1 MSNRMNEYLIQQ
13 FVDEMQEPIFYFSLR
28 RCSDPMDAEDLAAD
42 ICAAVITAL
51 RRGITVRHLHAWV
64 WSIAR
69 AQYRLW
75 AIRRHK
81 TAELFSSEDIGD
93 LLLADDTLN
102 AEEQIVHDETL
113 VLLHQELAFIRA
125 DYREVVVAFYIED
138 RPVSDIAKR
147 LSIPEGTVLSKL
159 HRARKTIKEGM
170 TMARTFGTR
179 SYKPEDISFNQNWN
193 PSTGPDG
200 RHYIERLIPK
210 NILLEAYDNPVTA
223 EELSIALGVA
233 LPYMEDEL
241 ARLCEGDLLLF
252 DGKRYKTAIA
262 ILSADAQLAMK
273 TTAERY
279 ADLLTPHVLQAIDEI
294 NSKEGLPQ
302 NQSMEDRRAALLEM
316 YIGSNPRRMLSPMF
330 TLKHKNG
337 AEWAIM
343 GFEACDYTPRS
354 LSVWSSDQY
363 HQIIMLGNRTDDTEL
378 SINAA
383 AVPVFSKKTLDELM
397 KTSKDETIHK
407 LFLEYDDE
415 RAKIVLSDIP
425 AYLHDI
431 AMYETG
437 VDLRYLIMMRAID
450 AGYII
455 LPEDMNTSAIGIWN
469 YCE

>member
-1 MSNRMNEYLIQQ
+1 MRNRMNEHLIQR
-13 FVDEMQEPIFYFSLR
+13 FSDEMTEPIFYFCLR
-28 RCSDPMDAEDLAAD
+28 RCSCPTDAEDLAAD

-51 RRGITVRHLHAWV
+51 RAEVTVHRFHAWV
-64 WSIAR
+64 WQIAR

-75 AIRRHK
+75 AIRRRK
-81 TAELFSSEDIGD
+81 TAELFSSEDIGE
-93 LLLADDTLN
+93 LMLSDDTPT
-102 AEEQIVHDETL
+102 AEEQIIHDETL
-113 VLLHQELAFIRA
+113 TALRQELAFIRS
-125 DYREVVVAFYIED
+125 DYREIIVAFYIED
-138 RPVSDIAKR
+138 CPVSDIAGR

-179 SYKPEDISFNQNWN
+179 SYNPDDITFNQNWN

-210 NILLEAYDNPVTA
+210 NILLEAYDNPVMA

-262 ILSADAQLAMK
+262 ILSAEAQLALRDAA
-273 TTAERY
+273 TRC
-279 ADLLTPHVLQAIDEI
+279 ADKLTPHVLHAVDEI
-294 NSKEGLPQ
+294 NAKAGLPE
-302 NQSMEDRRAALLEM
+302 NQSTADRRAALLEM
-316 YIGSNPRRMLSPMF
+316 YIGSSPRRILSPMH

-343 GFEACDYTPRS
+343 GFEACDYTPCS
-354 LSVWSSDQY
+354 LSVWSNDRY
-363 HQIIMLGNRTDDTEL
+363 HQIIMLGNRTDDKSL
-378 SINAA
+378 SVPAA
-383 AVPVFSKKTLDELM
+383 AVPVYSKKALNDLL
-397 KTSKDETIHK
+397 KTAVDETIQHI
-407 LFLEYDDE
+407 LAEYDEE
-415 RAKIVLSDIP
+415 RARIVLSDIP

-431 AMYETG
+431 AMYESG
-437 VDLRYLIMMRAID
+437 IDLRYLVMMRAVD
-450 AGYII
+450 AGYIT
-455 LPEDMNTSAIGIWN
+455 LPDDMNTSAVGIWN

>member
-1 MSNRMNEYLIQQ
+1 MNEYLIQQ
-13 FVDEMQEPIFYFSLR
+13 FAEEMKEPIFYFCLR
-28 RCSDPMDAEDLAAD
+28 RCSDPTDAEDLASD

-51 RRGITVRHLHAWV
+51 RWGITVHSLHAWV

-93 LLLADDTLN
+93 LLLPDDTRN

-113 VLLHQELAFIRA
+113 VLLRQELAFIRS
-125 DYREVVVAFYIED
+125 DYREIVVAFYIED
-138 RPVSDIAKR
+138 RSVSDIAKR

-241 ARLCEGDLLLF
+241 ARLCEGELLLF

-262 ILSADAQLAMK
+262 ILSAKAQSAMREA
-273 TTAERY
+273 AERC
-279 ADLLTPHVLQAIDEI
+279 AEQLTPHILRAVDEI
-294 NSKEGLPQ
+294 NAKAGMPE
-302 NQSMEDRRAALLEM
+302 NQSAVDRRAALLEM
-316 YIGSNPRRMLSPMF
+316 YVGSNPRRMLSPMH
-330 TLKHKNG
+330 TIRHKNG

-343 GFEACDYTPRS
+343 GFEACDDTPRS
-354 LSVWSSDQY
+354 LQVWSNEHF
-363 HQIIMLGNRTDDTEL
+363 HQIIMLGNRTDDKSL
-378 SINAA
+378 SVDIDS
-383 AVPVFSKKTLDELM
+383 VPVFSRKALPSLFSTSEDDAVQKLLADYDE
-397 KTSKDETIHK
+397 
-407 LFLEYDDE
+407 E
-415 RAKIVLSDIP
+415 RARIVMSDIP
-425 AYLHDI
+425 SYLHSI

-437 VDLRYLIMMRAID
+437 VDLRYLVMMRAID
-450 AGYII
+450 TGFII
-455 LPEDMNTSAIGIWN
+455 LPEDMNASAVGIWN